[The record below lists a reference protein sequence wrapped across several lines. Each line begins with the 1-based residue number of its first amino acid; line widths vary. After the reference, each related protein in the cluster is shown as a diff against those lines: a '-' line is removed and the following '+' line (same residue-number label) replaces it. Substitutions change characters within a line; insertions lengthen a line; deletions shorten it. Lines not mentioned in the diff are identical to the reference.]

1 MSDSK
6 EILQMASDICL
17 VKHNCNDVC
26 NPTESCAALK
36 FARKAVEKGYK
47 NDDPT
52 QPHKTCSFCSELA
65 EQRDLCSYHKRKRK
79 MDDGALTTYSTAL
92 VQETF
97 LNGDRVSKLTSHGY
111 ALNFC
116 PECGRS
122 LLSDKQS
129 NDVSQHVEQGNRY
142 IVCVQYYY
150 LRDMRIFDSA
160 TLSDDVL
167 CEEDFFDEKYD
178 NYWKESQ
185 LPAFVDTVNA
195 ENSKEAQIIVGKK
208 YNIDPRLLFAI
219 KY

>member
-1 MSDSK
+1 MSD
-6 EILQMASDICL
+6 
-17 VKHNCNDVC
+17 KH
-26 NPTESCAALK
+26 
-36 FARKAVEKGYK
+36 
-47 NDDPT
+47 
-52 QPHKTCSFCSELA
+52 
-65 EQRDLCSYHKRKRK
+65 
-79 MDDGALTTYSTAL
+79 
-92 VQETF
+92 
-97 LNGDRVSKLTSHGY
+97 
-111 ALNFC
+111 
-116 PECGRS
+116 
-122 LLSDKQS
+122 S

-150 LRDMRIFDSA
+150 IRGMRIFDSA

-185 LPAFVDTVNA
+185 LPAFVDTVYA

>member
-1 MSDSK
+1 MNDSK
-6 EILQMASDICL
+6 EVLQMASDICL

-26 NPTESCAALK
+26 NPIDSCAALK
-36 FARKAVEKGYK
+36 YARKAVENGYK
-47 NDDPT
+47 MDD
-52 QPHKTCSFCSELA
+52 QSNKTCSFCCELT
-65 EQRDLCSYHKRKRK
+65 EQRDLCSYHRQKRNR
-79 MDDGALTTYSTAL
+79 DDGSLTSYSAAL
-92 VQETF
+92 VSETF
-97 LNGDRVSKLTSHGY
+97 LNGDRVSKLTTHGF

-122 LLSDKQS
+122 LLSNDVP
-129 NDVSQHVEQGNRY
+129 NDVSQHIEQGNRY

-167 CEEDFFDEKYD
+167 CEEDFFDAKYD

-195 ENSKEAQIIVGKK
+195 ENSIEAQIIVGKK
-208 YNIDPRLLFAI
+208 HNIDPRLLFAI
-219 KY
+219 NY